1 ILFPALIE
9 RCAAM
14 TEFTPIPSL
23 LGGLL
28 IGLSAAVVFV
38 FFGRILGIS
47 GIVARTL
54 NFDFGSGL
62 WRPLFLIGLVVSPVV
77 LSMIAPSPHGFEP
90 MGLIPMMIGGFLV
103 GYGTRVGSGCTS
115 GHGIC
120 GISRLSKRSIVA
132 TCTFM
137 TAAVMTVFVVRHLFE
152 SAL

>member
-1 ILFPALIE
+1 
-9 RCAAM
+9 M

-23 LGGLL
+23 FGGLV
-28 IGLSAAVVFV
+28 IGLSAAVAFV

-62 WRPLFLIGLVVSPVV
+62 WRPFFLIGLVVSPVV

-120 GISRLSKRSIVA
+120 GISRLSKRSILA
-132 TCTFM
+132 TCTFT

>member
-1 ILFPALIE
+1 
-9 RCAAM
+9 M

-47 GIVARTL
+47 GIVTRTL

-62 WRPLFLIGLVVSPVV
+62 WRPFFLIGLVVSPVV

-132 TCTFM
+132 TYTFM
-137 TAAVMTVFVVRHLFE
+137 MAAVMTVFVVRHLFE

>member
-1 ILFPALIE
+1 
-9 RCAAM
+9 M

-47 GIVARTL
+47 GIVTRTL

-62 WRPLFLIGLVVSPVV
+62 WRPFFLIGLVVSPVV

-120 GISRLSKRSIVA
+120 GISRLSKRSILA
-132 TCTFM
+132 TCTFT

>member
-1 ILFPALIE
+1 
-9 RCAAM
+9 M

-54 NFDFGSGL
+54 NFDFGFGI
-62 WRPLFLIGLVVSPVV
+62 WRPFFLIGLVVSPVV

-120 GISRLSKRSIVA
+120 GISRLSKRSILA
-132 TCTFM
+132 TCTFT